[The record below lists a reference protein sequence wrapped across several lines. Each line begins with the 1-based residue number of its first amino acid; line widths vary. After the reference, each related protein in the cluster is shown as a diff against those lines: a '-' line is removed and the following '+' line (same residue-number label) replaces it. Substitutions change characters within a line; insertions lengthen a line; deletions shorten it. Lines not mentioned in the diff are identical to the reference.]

1 MIGKILS
8 VILLLSALV
17 AGGGMYY
24 AQVYGFYDT
33 VVPRPGEDVALL
45 PIGGDTPQA
54 IAYGDFQA
62 IDADSSPIRYRA
74 CFTTALK
81 PAELAQLY
89 QLAEGAEPRIGPS
102 WFDCFDAE
110 AIGDALAAG
119 TATAFLSQKNIDY
132 GVDRIVAVTEDGRG
146 YVWHDLNNCG
156 EKAYDGTV
164 VGEECPDLA
173 PDLANSN

>member
-17 AGGGMYY
+17 AGGAMYY
-24 AQVYGFYDT
+24 LQVYGYYNRVAAHGVGD
-33 VVPRPGEDVALL
+33 VVLL
-45 PIGGDTPQA
+45 PIGGDVPQA
-54 IAYGDFQA
+54 IAYSDFEA

-74 CFTTALK
+74 CFTTSHK
-81 PAELAQLY
+81 PADLAQLY
-89 QLAEGAEPRIGPS
+89 QQAEGAELRNAPG
-102 WFDCFDAE
+102 WFSCFDE
-110 AIGDALAAG
+110 ESIGAALEAG
-119 TATAFLSQKNIDY
+119 TALAFISQKNIDY

-164 VGEECPDLA
+164 VGEDCPA
-173 PDLANSN
+173 RPTGN